1 MSHSTQSADETC
13 WRGWHCAQWR
23 SSMIS
28 PGRVG
33 STSSQLMFRSWRCD
47 HRLLA
52 SAGSL
57 PQVGQGSA
65 RLPWRDDPRAGG
77 AAGAAVVDGSVA
89 VGAAWFCATT
99 GRVCWR
105 SVVSSS
111 CWAARRDSDGAP
123 DTGSSRSHRFIATAG
138 RAPDSSSNSRSSSI
152 STGIPMASSS
162 CLKMIVAQLMLVC
175 SVVKYSGL
183 LGLSCRC
190 GGNDFVP
197 DREAGGHLGSPLG
210 CTDQMTTG
218 PKVLPDV
225 AESKQEPLSL
235 PR

>member
-1 MSHSTQSADETC
+1 M
-13 WRGWHCAQWR
+13 
-23 SSMIS
+23 
-28 PGRVG
+28 
-33 STSSQLMFRSWRCD
+33 
-47 HRLLA
+47 LA
-52 SAGSL
+52 PPTPML
-57 PQVGQGSA
+57 
-65 RLPWRDDPRAGG
+65 
-77 AAGAAVVDGSVA
+77 AAK
-89 VGAAWFCATT
+89 
-99 GRVCWR
+99 
-105 SVVSSS
+105 
-111 CWAARRDSDGAP
+111 AARFVRPTTPGK
-123 DTGSSRSHRFIATAG
+123 
-138 RAPDSSSNSRSSSI
+138 
-152 STGIPMASSS
+152 ASSS

-175 SVVKYSGL
+175 SVVKYIGL